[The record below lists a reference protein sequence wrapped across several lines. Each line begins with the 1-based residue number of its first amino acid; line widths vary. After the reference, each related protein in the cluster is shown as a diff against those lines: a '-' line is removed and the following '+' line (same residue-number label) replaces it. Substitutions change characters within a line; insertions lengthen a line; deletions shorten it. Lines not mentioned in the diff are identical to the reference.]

1 MCPPKFFNMKILSIG
16 ELLMRLTV
24 PDNLR
29 FTQANEFRLN
39 IGGSEANVAMI
50 LAQLGWDASVL
61 SALPNNDLGDRITQE
76 LHQFNVDTK
85 HIARIGERVGLYFL
99 EEGSSIRSSRIIYDR
114 AYSSINDLTPKDID
128 WDEIFEGVTHL
139 HWSGITPAL
148 SLNAA
153 MVCQE
158 AVDRAYDLGVSI
170 SCDLHFRKNLW
181 AYGKTP
187 TEVIA
192 PLLEKS
198 ALVLGDPTTIHA
210 LTGLEMES
218 KKIAAIE
225 SVDQL
230 LPDYRKLMDRFP
242 TIKGVSMLLRT
253 IQSASQHDLKA
264 VLVTDSEAFEAPS
277 IKIDTIKDRIGGGDA
292 YMAGLL
298 YGLNHYENK
307 QEGLKFALATSAL
320 KHTISGDYFRG
331 KTEEVEQIM
340 NASQLGKIIR

>member
-1 MCPPKFFNMKILSIG
+1 MKILSIG

-61 SALPNNDLGDRITQE
+61 SALPNNDLGDRVLQE
-76 LHQFNVDTK
+76 LHRFKVDTA

-114 AYSSINDLTPKDID
+114 GHASINDLTPEHID
-128 WDEIFEGVTHL
+128 WDAVFEGVTHL

-181 AYGKTP
+181 AYGKKP
-187 TEVIA
+187 IEVIS

-198 ALVLGDPTTIHA
+198 ATVLGDPSTIQS

-218 KKIAAIE
+218 KKITAIE

-242 TIKGVSMLLRT
+242 SIKGVSMLLRT
-253 IQSASQHDLKA
+253 IQSASHHNLKA
-264 VLVTDSEAFEAPS
+264 VLVTDNEAFEAPT
-277 IKIDTIKDRIGGGDA
+277 IKIDNIKDRIGGGDA

-298 YGLNHYENK
+298 YGLNHYKDK
-307 QEGLKFALATSAL
+307 QDGLKFALAISAL
-320 KHTISGDYFRG
+320 KHTISGDYFTG
-331 KTEEVEQIM
+331 KVEEVEQIM
-340 NASQLGKIIR
+340 NATQLGKIIR